1 MIKIVLPRQDIAA
14 WLQMLLATDD
24 MEKLLASV
32 VEWLRR
38 GGVDGAGARM
48 AQLLEVLRGQPE
60 LAAAVGSAFFKWL
73 EGMHIVSALVG
84 LGIFSRKG
92 FSREAGKRLY
102 DRFNP
107 PPHQPKSLYHVFLM
121 LFCRHRD
128 GAWLAAI
135 PAEYWQQLAYV
146 LAEQPVALAQ
156 NIGRQFEHAQQHAL
170 EMLAIWVAA
179 EGLDPDLVR
188 IEPRLLEVDSPFL
201 ALNQEIARLL
211 DHVRSGSEER
221 FDDGHLQVMLEQSGA
236 LVERLRK
243 RGAGAGA
250 GSSIAVAHLLE
261 RLDQTLAR
269 LKFLLLIQT
278 ASDVE
283 ERSEYVIRLW
293 QLLASAASDQ
303 RSLSMVWG
311 RSVKMLAR
319 SISQNTGDRGEK
331 YITTTRSEY
340 FAMLRSASAGGV
352 LIALMALLKLRLGMM
367 DLGKG
372 AYAFWASLDYGL
384 GFVLINMLHGTVATK
399 QPAMTAANIAQ
410 QVERGGDGRTLV
422 QKLAKLGVDLI
433 RSQTVAVF
441 GNVSMAVLVAMAVS
455 YGYVQY
461 AGEPVLSL
469 EKAQEQF
476 AAVQPFTRPTLLYAA
491 VAGVWLFCSGI
502 ISGFFDNRA
511 DYLNMRERL
520 RRHPVLARFLP
531 LRWRTALAEYL
542 HRNYGVI
549 MGNFIF
555 GVMLGST
562 AYVGQLFGLNIDIR
576 HVAFSSA
583 NVSYAAAVSG
593 SSVLAFAW
601 YMVCVLLIGVVNLWV
616 SFTLTLW
623 VALRS
628 RDAHIDSVGKL
639 LKSVWQL
646 IAANPWSLLFPVQ
659 AASQVL
665 KNQRAPAETKEQG
678 K

>member
-1 MIKIVLPRQDIAA
+1 MIKTVLPRQDIAA
-14 WLQMLLATDD
+14 WLQQLLATGD

-38 GGVDGAGARM
+38 GGVADAGARM
-48 AQLLEVLRGQPE
+48 AQLLEVLRERPE

-92 FSREAGKRLY
+92 FGREAGKRLY

-107 PPHQPKSLYHVFLM
+107 PPHQPKSLYHVFLL
-121 LFCRHRD
+121 LFCRRQD
-128 GAWLAAI
+128 GVWLAAI
-135 PAEYWQQLAYV
+135 PAVHWQQLARL

-156 NIGRQFEHAQQHAL
+156 NIGRKFEYAQQHAL

-201 ALNQEIARLL
+201 ALNQEVACLL
-211 DHVRSGSEER
+211 EHVRSGSEER

-269 LKFLLLIQT
+269 LKLLLLIQT
-278 ASDVE
+278 ASNSE
-283 ERSEYVIRLW
+283 ERSEYVVRLW
-293 QLLASAASDQ
+293 QLLAAAASDQ
-303 RSLSMVWG
+303 YSLSMVWG

-340 FAMLRSASAGGV
+340 FAMLRSAGAGGV

-367 DLGKG
+367 GLSK
-372 AYAFWASLDYGL
+372 ATYAFWASLDYGI
-384 GFVLINMLHGTVATK
+384 GFVLIHMLHGTVATK

-410 QVERGGDGRTLV
+410 QVERGGDGRTVV

-455 YGYVQY
+455 YGYAQY
-461 AGEPVLSL
+461 IGGPVISL

-476 AAVQPFTRPTLLYAA
+476 SAVQPFTRPTLLYAA

-520 RRHPVLARFLP
+520 RRHPVLAYFLP
-531 LRWRTALAEYL
+531 LRWRTAFAEYM
-542 HRNYGVI
+542 HRNYGVM

-583 NVSYAAAVSG
+583 NISYAAAVSD
-593 SSVLAFAW
+593 SSVLAFVW
-601 YMVCVLLIGVVNLWV
+601 YMMCVLLIGVVNLWV
-616 SFTLTLW
+616 SFALTLW

-628 RDAHIDSVGKL
+628 RDAHIGSVGKL
-639 LKSVWQL
+639 LKSVWQQ
-646 IAANPWSLLFPVQ
+646 ITANPWSLLFPVQ

-665 KNQRAPAETKEQG
+665 KNQRVAAETKEQG